1 MQINNDQVL
10 ENRVANLESIVEDL
24 KNKLEDP
31 AFIKRSFA
39 SLGGKVRSEA
49 KTKSSR
55 ENGKKRRGRARAVDP
70 DLNDVKVLEN
80 AEFEKTKEK
89 PIEGIRLDTS
99 LSESSKNAFKVLFCK
114 NILTADKKR
123 GINISRSFYTT
134 ENIVPGSEFIL
145 DCDSNYVFKVVR
157 VSNSNI
163 KTNEDP
169 YNIVG
174 INEVVSP
181 EEFEGRQDMLIKN
194 GWTVQHLKM

>member
-1 MQINNDQVL
+1 MQNHTQAL
-10 ENRVANLESIVEDL
+10 ENRLANLESIVEDL
-24 KNKLEDP
+24 KTKLEDP
-31 AFIKRSFA
+31 SFIKRSFA

-55 ENGKKRRGRARAVDP
+55 ENGKKRRGRKKEFDP
-70 DLNDVKVLEN
+70 SLNDVKVLEN
-80 AEFEKTKEK
+80 AEFETTKEK
-89 PIEGIRLDTS
+89 PIEGIKLDTS
-99 LSESSKNAFKVLFCK
+99 LAESTKGSFKVLFCK
-114 NILTADKKR
+114 NIVTSDKKR

-145 DCDSNYVFKVVR
+145 DCDSDYIFKVVR

-169 YNIVG
+169 YQILGV
-174 INEVVSP
+174 NEVVSP
-181 EEFEGRQDMLIKN
+181 EEFDDRQNGLIKN